1 LFEPYGQPNHIYF
14 AYHGFLLDHNSHDC
28 VNLNLQ
34 PSREHS
40 NYFEIMKNLQKSGVG
55 RSTFCVSIKKV
66 TMELLE
72 FIKIA
77 YDGGNDRSSQRTRLA
92 ELCQE
97 RLSLYPTSIEEDQIL
112 LKKRSSSENYKI
124 TTAIKFR
131 LSEKI
136 LLKEVIDQYG
146 NKKREL

>member
-1 LFEPYGQPNHIYF
+1 
-14 AYHGFLLDHNSHDC
+14 
-28 VNLNLQ
+28 
-34 PSREHS
+34 
-40 NYFEIMKNLQKSGVG
+40 MKNLQKSGVG